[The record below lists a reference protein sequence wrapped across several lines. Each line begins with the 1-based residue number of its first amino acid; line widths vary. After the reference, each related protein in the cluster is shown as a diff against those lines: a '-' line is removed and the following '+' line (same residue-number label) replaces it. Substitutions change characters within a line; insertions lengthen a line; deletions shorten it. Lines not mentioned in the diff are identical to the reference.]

1 MTTTEKKYTILYV
14 DDEES
19 NLRIFKTAF
28 KRYYKIHIAT
38 SAALGLELLKQE
50 EVHLIVTDQKMPKMT
65 GVQFLA
71 ELLHE
76 HPKPVRIILTGFSD
90 MNAIIDAINVSH
102 VYRYVTKPWDKWA
115 MKKVIDDA
123 LEVFQQEEDITKHI
137 SELQAENEELYQK
150 ISSLK
155 K

>member
-50 EVHLIVTDQKMPKMT
+50 EVHLIVTDQKMPET
-65 GVQFLA
+65 VPLSF
-71 ELLHE
+71 
-76 HPKPVRIILTGFSD
+76 
-90 MNAIIDAINVSH
+90 
-102 VYRYVTKPWDKWA
+102 
-115 MKKVIDDA
+115 
-123 LEVFQQEEDITKHI
+123 
-137 SELQAENEELYQK
+137 
-150 ISSLK
+150 
-155 K
+155 

>member
-1 MTTTEKKYTILYV
+1 MATEQKYSILYV

-28 KRYYKIHIAT
+28 KRFYTIHTAS
-38 SAALGLELLKQE
+38 SAALGLALLRRE

-71 ELLHE
+71 ELMHE
-76 HPKPVRIILTGFSD
+76 FPKPMRIILTGFSD
-90 MNAIIDAINVSH
+90 MSAIIDAINVSH

-115 MKKVIDDA
+115 MKKVMDEA
-123 LEVFQQEEDITKHI
+123 LEVFQQEEDINKHI
-137 SELQAENEELYQK
+137 SALQAENKDLHSK
-150 ISSLK
+150 ISHLK
-155 K
+155 